1 MYLHFF
7 FFKAFAVF
15 GSFVGSIL
23 VISCMASEVVAVL
36 ATFGVV
42 SNLSN
47 SFLGLTVLA
56 WGNSVG
62 DLISNIA
69 LARKGYYRM
78 GFAACFGG
86 PLFSKLTYIN
96 M

>member
-1 MYLHFF
+1 M
-7 FFKAFAVF
+7 F

-23 VISCMASEVVAVL
+23 VISSMAKEVVAVL
-36 ATFGVV
+36 STLGVV

-47 SFLGLTVLA
+47 SFLGLSVLA

-69 LARKGYYRM
+69 LAKKGYYRM

-86 PLFSKLTYIN
+86 PLFSKVFHFMQEKQMI
-96 M
+96 

>member
-1 MYLHFF
+1 M
-7 FFKAFAVF
+7 F

-23 VISCMASEVVAVL
+23 VISSMAKEVVAVL
-36 ATFGVV
+36 STLGVV

-47 SFLGLTVLA
+47 SFLGLSVLA

-69 LARKGYYRM
+69 LAKKGYYRM

-86 PLFSKLTYIN
+86 PLFSKDFHFTQEKQII
-96 M
+96 